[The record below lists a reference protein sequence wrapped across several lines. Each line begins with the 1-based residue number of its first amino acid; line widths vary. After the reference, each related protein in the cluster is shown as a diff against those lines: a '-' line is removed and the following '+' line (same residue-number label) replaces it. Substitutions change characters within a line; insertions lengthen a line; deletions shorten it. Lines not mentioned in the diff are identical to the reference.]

1 VNKNLR
7 RGCAGAFDIE
17 KDFFYGCL
25 NEGVG
30 LFAFI
35 KASHKWQTMPQIR
48 CKTSLPR
55 LPKSSITQVP
65 INFTDGYEI
74 MVMQ

>member
-1 VNKNLR
+1 M
-7 RGCAGAFDIE
+7 FT
-17 KDFFYGCL
+17 
-25 NEGVG
+25 
-30 LFAFI
+30 FI
-35 KASHKWQTMPQIR
+35 TASHKWQTLMRQIR

-65 INFTDGYEI
+65 TNFTDGYEI